1 VEELLDFIPPE
12 RINDTIYFNPAD
24 TDFPL
29 GFNPLQ
35 EGEDKS
41 LVAQGVIHSLRTL
54 FDETWGASRL
64 QYILNNTLL
73 ALLDHRHG
81 TFLGINRMLSDE
93 KFRKTVIGSN
103 PKLKKKR
110 RSRYIKHPKKKRN
123 PAVMSFLHDEFAT
136 WSERYRTEAIAPI
149 QNKVGQFLSDP
160 MMRNILGQAHSSFS
174 IKDIIRRGQILLV
187 NLSKAH
193 IGQENSRL
201 LGGLLISQFH
211 TAALTE
217 RTPYYLFVDE
227 FQNAAVPAFE
237 NILSE
242 ARKFKLNL
250 TMSHQYIDQVPEG
263 IRQAVF
269 GNVGTIIS
277 LKVGAKDGQYLEKEF
292 DGGMKIDYH
301 QARVRIQDSEFLVQL
316 YPLTRRPYGHKDTII
331 KQSRQRAQPRDRVD
345 ARIRQWFEK

>member
-1 VEELLDFIPPE
+1 
-12 RINDTIYFNPAD
+12 
-24 TDFPL
+24 
-29 GFNPLQ
+29 
-35 EGEDKS
+35 
-41 LVAQGVIHSLRTL
+41 
-54 FDETWGASRL
+54 
-64 QYILNNTLL
+64 
-73 ALLDHRHG
+73 
-81 TFLGINRMLSDE
+81 MLSDE
-93 KFRKTVIGSN
+93 KFRKTIIGSN
-103 PKLKKKR
+103 PKLNKKR
-110 RSRYIKHPKKKRN
+110 RSRYIKHPQKKRN
-123 PAVMSFLHDEFAT
+123 PAVMSFWHDEFSA

-160 MMRNILGQAHSSFS
+160 MMRNILGQAHSSFF

-193 IGQENSRL
+193 IGQENARL

-217 RTPYYLFVDE
+217 RTPYYLLVDE

-263 IRQAVF
+263 IRQAIF

-292 DGGMKIDYH
+292 EGGMKIDYH
-301 QARVRIQDSEFLVQL
+301 QARIRIQDSEFLVQL
-316 YPLTRRPYGHKDTII
+316 YPLTRRPHGYKNTII
-331 KQSRQRAQPRDRVD
+331 KQSRLRATPRATVD
-345 ARIRQWFEK
+345 ATIRRWFEKGV